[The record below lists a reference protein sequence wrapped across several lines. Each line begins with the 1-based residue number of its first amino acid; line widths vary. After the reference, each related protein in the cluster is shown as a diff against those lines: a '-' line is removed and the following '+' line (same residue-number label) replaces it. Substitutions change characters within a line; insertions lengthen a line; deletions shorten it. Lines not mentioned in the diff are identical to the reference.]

1 MTSTNSNLE
10 EIIYLAKKMVRL
22 FDDDDLEDCYDLF
35 KEQIIPLLDATDNII
50 VKQFLQLQDYFTN
63 EEWVLAMEQMEVIR
77 KTVHE

>member
-1 MTSTNSNLE
+1 
-10 EIIYLAKKMVRL
+10 MVRL

>member
-1 MTSTNSNLE
+1 LE